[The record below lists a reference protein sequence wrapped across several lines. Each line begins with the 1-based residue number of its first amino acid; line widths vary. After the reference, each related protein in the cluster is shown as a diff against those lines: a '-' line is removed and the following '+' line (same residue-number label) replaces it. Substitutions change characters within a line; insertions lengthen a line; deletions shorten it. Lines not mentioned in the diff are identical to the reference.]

1 MLKAVG
7 ATFRRAL
14 QKTIWVFG
22 EAVSVA
28 MMLVLAFAPAAAA
41 IAVGCL
47 LRHRLVALSL
57 FAGVSL
63 GTFLVW
69 RFRDLRNR
77 AVDCKEPEPSTQ
89 RRQPMAPPVVAPA
102 MAPVANDLLVFHDF
116 DRVKNRFDHW
126 AIGEP

>member
-14 QKTIWVFG
+14 QKTIWFFG

-28 MMLVLAFAPAAAA
+28 MMSVLAFAPAAAA

-47 LRHRLVALSL
+47 IRHRLVALSL
-57 FAGVSL
+57 LAGVSL
-63 GTFLVW
+63 GAFLVW

-77 AVDCKEPEPSTQ
+77 VVDRNEPEQSTQ
-89 RRQPMAPPVVAPA
+89 RREPMAPPVVAPM
-102 MAPVANDLLVFHDF
+102 MAPLTNDLLAFHDF

-126 AIGEP
+126 AIGER

>member
-7 ATFRRAL
+7 ATFRRVL

-41 IAVGCL
+41 IAVGSL
-47 LRHRLVALSL
+47 LRNRLMTLALL
-57 FAGVSL
+57 AGVSL

-77 AVDCKEPEPSTQ
+77 VVDRNEP
-89 RRQPMAPPVVAPA
+89 
-102 MAPVANDLLVFHDF
+102 
-116 DRVKNRFDHW
+116 
-126 AIGEP
+126 